1 MNVNC
6 IIKQYFLNKHW
17 SKIGQKLDTNK
28 VSKLCICKR
37 AIYLEKLC
45 QLSSFKVKKC
55 KHLTLPKS
63 TVW

>member
-6 IIKQYFLNKHW
+6 ISNIFWTN
-17 SKIGQKLDTNK
+17 IGQKLVKNLL
-28 VSKLCICKR
+28 VSKLSICKS

-63 TVW
+63 T